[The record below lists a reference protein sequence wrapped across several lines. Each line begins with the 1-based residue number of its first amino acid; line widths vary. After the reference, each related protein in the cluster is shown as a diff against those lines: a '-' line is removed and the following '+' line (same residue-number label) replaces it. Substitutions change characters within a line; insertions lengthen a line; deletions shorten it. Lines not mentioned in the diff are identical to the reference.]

1 MLLTAAAFCR
11 FHETIVPRRNESVCD
26 KSYQSGAD
34 VKSITYLAAILTTR
48 KGNLYHIHLIIC
60 HFNINQDANRLDW
73 FWVPYGG
80 VLRNHAILVLSS
92 GKTYP
97 PGGETIVTRQIDL
110 KVNGTPITL
119 DYFVAGYLDHV
130 TGGIIASLKNTGE
143 IKKLR
148 LTIDA
153 KGLVK
158 ITLNNADVPINYF
171 VEEIVRSTVKGIIA
185 PLKGVDKDQPLTG
198 LELNIA
204 R

>member
-1 MLLTAAAFCR
+1 
-11 FHETIVPRRNESVCD
+11 
-26 KSYQSGAD
+26 
-34 VKSITYLAAILTTR
+34 
-48 KGNLYHIHLIIC
+48 
-60 HFNINQDANRLDW
+60 
-73 FWVPYGG
+73 
-80 VLRNHAILVLSS
+80 
-92 GKTYP
+92 
-97 PGGETIVTRQIDL
+97 VTRQIDL

-171 VEEIVRSTVKGIIA
+171 VEEIVRSTIKGIIA
-185 PLKGVDKDQPLTG
+185 PLKGVDRDQPLTG
-198 LELNIA
+198 LELNIT